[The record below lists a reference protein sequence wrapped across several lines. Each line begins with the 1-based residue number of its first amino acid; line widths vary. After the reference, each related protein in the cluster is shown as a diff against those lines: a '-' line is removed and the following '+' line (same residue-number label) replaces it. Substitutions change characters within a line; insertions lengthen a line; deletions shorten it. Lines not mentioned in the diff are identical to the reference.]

1 MLENEP
7 ELRTT
12 LKSAALQVE
21 GLYKSFGSHEVLK
34 GVSLVAR
41 AGDIVAI
48 IGASGS
54 GKSTILRCANF
65 LENPRQG
72 SVSVNGE
79 NVELTVG
86 NDGDLHPADGQQL
99 RRIRAKLGMVFQNFN
114 LWPHM
119 TVLQNV
125 IEAPLRV
132 LKLDHAEAVARG
144 EALLE
149 KVGLY
154 GRKNDYP
161 AFLSGGQQQRVA
173 IARTLC
179 MEPDVMLFDEPTSA
193 LDPELAGEVLGVI
206 RNLAQEGRTMV
217 LVTHELRFAR
227 ELSSYVQFLHNG
239 RVEEEGTPQDVFGN
253 PKSVACRQFLSSVRH

>member
-1 MLENEP
+1 MKRKFSPSSLALGMTSARIAVGGSLPALIAISMSWGIMADPLE
-7 ELRTT
+7 
-12 LKSAALQVE
+12 AAP
-21 GLYKSFGSHEVLK
+21 
-34 GVSLVAR
+34 
-41 AGDIVAI
+41 AI
-48 IGASGS
+48 QEI
-54 GKSTILRCANF
+54 
-65 LENPRQG
+65 G

-79 NVELTVG
+79 NVELSIG
-86 NDGDLHPADGQQL
+86 KDGDLHPADDQQL

-119 TVLQNV
+119 TVLQNL

-132 LKLDHAEAVARG
+132 LKLNRAEAVARG

-154 GRKNDYP
+154 GRRNDYP
-161 AFLSGGQQQRVA
+161 AYLSGGQQQRVA

-206 RNLAQEGRTMV
+206 RNLAREGRTMV

-227 ELSSYVQFLHNG
+227 ELSSYVQFLLNG